1 MRYHALGVPVVS
13 RRRVRL
19 SALVLALVVL
29 FAPQAP
35 AHAATEQA
43 SGYRVFG
50 DVRCSWGQTW
60 VTNEWGSPGLQSVAT
75 VDESRGGWCN
85 ITNAVAG
92 ANEILVQQDLIA
104 WDARGWEFRCGRQ
117 GPWVTN
123 HWGPSHEV
131 WTSFAWGSKPC
142 NSQWYRGDGR
152 AAVWLRGIYAGA
164 DRPPVG
170 TGWVFVP

>member
-1 MRYHALGVPVVS
+1 MTRRPV
-13 RRRVRL
+13 RPK
-19 SALVLALVVL
+19 ALVLALVIM
-29 FAPQAP
+29 FAPQSP
-35 AHAATEQA
+35 AHADTQQA

-92 ANEILVQQDLIA
+92 AWEIAVAQDLIA
-104 WDARGWEFRCGRQ
+104 WDARTGTEFRCNI
-117 GPWVTN
+117 GPWQYN

-131 WTSFAWGSKPC
+131 WTAFAWYPRPC
-142 NSQWYRGDGR
+142 NSQWYRGDGF